1 MARSEEIWRN
11 ILGARRLKG
20 QWRLEARK
28 TTPQRY
34 QKIYGAAHNLHNIPS
49 FIVFPL
55 RKRAA
60 RAPSNREF
68 LLACSGNAHWWG
80 KRSAC
85 ADCPLVDVNK
95 KQSMR
100 TRSYHATS
108 ETRPPPHLP
117 SHPHQHDIQ
126 RYITFKMTPGN
137 NKRKL
142 EDMSEFVSL
151 LNTCEVANQFHF
163 VLRLLMR
170 HCSWRRHR

>member
-1 MARSEEIWRN
+1 MEEHIGRTAFKRTMAARSSQDDTTAIPEDI
-11 ILGARRLKG
+11 RRRSQSTQHPLV
-20 QWRLEARK
+20 
-28 TTPQRY
+28 
-34 QKIYGAAHNLHNIPS
+34 HC
-49 FIVFPL
+49 FPL